1 MKRFKYIL
9 GLLVMILCIASC
21 VMPGTTTQ
29 YKVKLMLDEDT
40 VYETLTVKSGEE
52 VELPTPEKEGY
63 TFEGW
68 YEDEKLVESKTTFTK
83 DTTLIAKFEE
93 LEALKYTYKFIVDGE
108 VIKEVE
114 AEVGTEI
121 EYPEDPIK
129 RANEKYVFTFVGWD
143 NDATVLEQNEEFNA
157 IFESE
162 LRNYTYKF
170 IANGQTIKRET
181 LPYGSEIV
189 YPEDPEKADTA
200 KYDYTFTGWD
210 HDDTILTGNIIFTAQ
225 FSYEIKQ
232 YTYKFV
238 NYNGEVLKE
247 ETVDYGT
254 MPEAPESP
262 VKPADGDTVYKFVG
276 WDKKVVSVTADV
288 VYTAVFE
295 EDVPVTSLDGLK
307 VSILGDSIS
316 TFYKEGSEMNSYYTG
331 TNEFYYPTY
340 SASIKTVDLTWW
352 YKLIKNNNME
362 LGINNSWSGSCAS
375 GTITS
380 AGQTDGRINT
390 IDDNGAPDVVIIYL
404 GTNDCASAVSTK
416 EFTAAIETMIK
427 KINALCNTQIFITT
441 LGYAEYNNGK
451 YSDAT
456 RVEYNAAIRQLAVQ
470 YECGIVPLDEYILD
484 DNYSIYLGDRLH
496 YNAKGANLLSLVYE
510 KSIKEY
516 FGIEFDKEI
525 EVEHLEK
532 LPEGVVAQI
541 EITSNT
547 NFWGGYASNIYLFDA
562 ATVPN
567 ALYSHKILITL
578 NEENN
583 TYYVTEIYK
592 TGVEVSSY
600 NCDYVLLISDAHN
613 DVMTMKDAV
622 ANVKVGDVAE
632 FDSSNGFP
640 FTLQFKEGDGSAP
653 EQPDPKPD
661 PEPDNKIEGQLY
673 VGAYN
678 SGVWTVYGTTV
689 IAYSQEAMDKN
700 STFINFY
707 IIKITKNASDDNYTV
722 TALKNVDVNCEFSE
736 CSYYILIYRDLADK
750 TFYENAKVGQ
760 TVVITGDIESGKAN
774 LEFK

>member
-1 MKRFKYIL
+1 MKKIKLIL
-9 GLLVMILCIASC
+9 IALVMILGIASC
-21 VMPGTTTQ
+21 VSPTPATQ
-29 YKVKLMLDEDT
+29 YKVKLMLDEET
-40 VYETLTVKSGEE
+40 TFKTLTVKANEE

-68 YEDEKLVESKTTFTK
+68 YEDEKLIASKTTFTK

-114 AEVGTEI
+114 AEIGTQI
-121 EYPEDPIK
+121 EYPEDPVK
-129 RANEKYVFTFVGWD
+129 RANEKEEFTFVGWD
-143 NDATVLEQNEEFNA
+143 NDATVLEKNEEFNA
-157 IFESE
+157 VFESK

-170 IANGQTIKRET
+170 IANGKTIKTET
-181 LPYGSEIV
+181 LPYGSEIE

-200 KYDYTFTGWD
+200 KYDYTFAGWD
-210 HDDTILTGNIIFTAQ
+210 HDETTLTGNIIFTAK

-232 YTYKFV
+232 YTYQFV
-238 NYNGEVLKE
+238 NYDGEVLKE

-254 MPEAPESP
+254 MPVAPENP
-262 VKPADGDTVYKFVG
+262 VKPADGETVYKFVG
-276 WDKKVVSVTADV
+276 WDKKVASVTEDV

-331 TNEFYYPTY
+331 ENQFYYPTY

-390 IDDNGAPDVVIIYL
+390 IDDNGTPDVVIIYL

-416 EFTAAIETMIK
+416 DFAAAIETMIK

-451 YSDAT
+451 YSDAA
-456 RVEYNAAIRQLAVQ
+456 RVEYNAEIRRLAEQ
-470 YECGIVPLDEYILD
+470 YECGVVPLDEYILD

-532 LPEGVVAQI
+532 LPEGVVGQI
-541 EITSNT
+541 EVTSNS
-547 NFWGGYASNIYLFDA
+547 NFWGGYETNVFLFEA
-562 ATVPN
+562 ANVPN
-567 ALYSHKILITL
+567 ALYSHKIQITL
-578 NEENN
+578 NTENN
-583 TYYVTEIYK
+583 QYYVTKINK
-592 TGVEVSSY
+592 TGEAVTTFD
-600 NCDYVLLISDAHN
+600 CDYVLIISDGHK

-622 ANVKVGDVAE
+622 ANVAVGNIVE

-640 FTLQFKEGDGSAP
+640 FTVQFKEGDGSAP
-653 EQPDPKPD
+653 EEQPQP
-661 PEPDNKIEGQLY
+661 
-673 VGAYN
+673 
-678 SGVWTVYGTTV
+678 
-689 IAYSQEAMDKN
+689 
-700 STFINFY
+700 
-707 IIKITKNASDDNYTV
+707 
-722 TALKNVDVNCEFSE
+722 
-736 CSYYILIYRDLADK
+736 
-750 TFYENAKVGQ
+750 
-760 TVVITGDIESGKAN
+760 
-774 LEFK
+774 

>member
-1 MKRFKYIL
+1 MKRIKYIL
-9 GLLVMILCIASC
+9 VLLVMILCIASC

-68 YEDEKLVESKTTFTK
+68 YEDEKLVESKLTVTK
-83 DTTLIAKFEE
+83 DTTLIAKFNV
-93 LEALKYTYKFIVDGE
+93 LKYTYKFIVDGE

-114 AEVGTEI
+114 AEPGTEI

-129 RANEKYVFTFVGWD
+129 RANEKDEFTFVGWD
-143 NDATVLEQNEEFNA
+143 NDATVLEKDEEFNA
-157 IFESE
+157 VFESK

-170 IANGQTIKRET
+170 IANFKTIKTET

-200 KYDYTFTGWD
+200 KYDYTFIGWD
-210 HDDTILTGNIIFTAQ
+210 HDETILTGNIIFTAE

-254 MPEAPESP
+254 MPEAPENP

-276 WDKKVVSVTADV
+276 WDKKVVSVTEDA

-331 TNEFYYPTY
+331 ENQFYYPLY
-340 SASIKTVDLTWW
+340 SATIKTVDLTWW

-390 IDDNGAPDVVIIYL
+390 IDDNGTPDVVIIYL

-451 YSDAT
+451 YSDAA
-456 RVEYNAAIRQLAVQ
+456 RVEYNAAIIRLAEQ

-541 EITSNT
+541 TATSNT
-547 NFWGGYASNIYLFDA
+547 DFWGGYATNIYLFEA
-562 ATVPN
+562 ANVPN
-567 ALYSHKILITL
+567 ALYSHKILISL

-583 TYYVTEIYK
+583 KYYVTEIYK
-592 TGVEVSSY
+592 TGVAVSSY
-600 NCDYVLLISDAHN
+600 NCDYVLLISDGHE

-622 ANVKVGDVAE
+622 ANVAVGNIVE

-640 FTLQFKEGDGSAP
+640 FLVQFKEGDGSAP
-653 EQPDPKPD
+653 EQPNPDPKPD

-678 SGVWTVYGTTV
+678 TGVWTLYETTV

-722 TALKNVDVNCEFSE
+722 TALKNVDVNCEFDS
-736 CSYYILIYRDLADK
+736 CTYYVMIYRDLADK
-750 TFYENAKVGQ
+750 TFYENAKIGQ
-760 TVVITGDIESGKAN
+760 TVVITGDITTGSAN

>member
-1 MKRFKYIL
+1 MKKIKLIL
-9 GLLVMILCIASC
+9 IALVMILSIASC
-21 VMPGTTTQ
+21 VTTTPTTQ
-29 YKVKLMLDEDT
+29 YKVKLMLDEET
-40 VYETLTVKSGEE
+40 TFKTLTVKADEE

-68 YEDEKLVESKTTFTK
+68 YEGEELIDSKATFTK

-93 LEALKYTYKFIVDGE
+93 LKYTYKFIVDGE

-114 AEVGTEI
+114 AEIGTQI

-129 RANEKYVFTFVGWD
+129 RANEKEEFTFVGWD
-143 NDATVLEQNEEFNA
+143 NDATVLEEDEEFNA
-157 IFESE
+157 VFESK

-170 IANGQTIKRET
+170 IADFKTIKTET
-181 LPYGSEIV
+181 LPYGSEIE
-189 YPEDPEKADTA
+189 YPEDPERADTA
-200 KYDYTFTGWD
+200 KYDYTFAGWD
-210 HDDTILTGNIIFTAQ
+210 HDETTLTGNIIFTAK

-232 YTYKFV
+232 YTYQFV
-238 NYNGEVLKE
+238 NYDGEVLKE

-254 MPEAPESP
+254 MPEQPLTP
-262 VKPADGDTVYKFVG
+262 VKPADGETVYKFVG
-276 WDKKVVSVTADV
+276 WDKKVVAVTEDV

-331 TNEFYYPTY
+331 ENQFYYPTY

-390 IDDNGAPDVVIIYL
+390 IDDNGNPDVVIIYL

-416 EFTAAIETMIK
+416 DFAAAIETMIK

-441 LGYAEYNNGK
+441 LGYAAYNNGK
-451 YSDAT
+451 YSDAA
-456 RVEYNAAIRQLAVQ
+456 RVEYNAEIRRLAEQ
-470 YECGIVPLDEYILD
+470 YECGVVPLDEYILD

-516 FGIEFDKEI
+516 FGITFDKEI

-532 LPEGVVAQI
+532 LPEGVVGQI
-541 EITSNT
+541 EVTSNS
-547 NFWGGYASNIYLFDA
+547 NFWGGYETNVFLFEA
-562 ATVPN
+562 ANVPN
-567 ALYSHKILITL
+567 ALYSHKIQITL
-578 NEENN
+578 NTENN
-583 TYYVTEIYK
+583 QYYVTKINK
-592 TGVEVSSY
+592 TGEAVTTFD
-600 NCDYVLLISDAHN
+600 CDYVLIISDGHK

-622 ANVKVGDVAE
+622 ANVAVGNIVE

-640 FTLQFKEGDGSAP
+640 FTVQFKEGDGSAP
-653 EQPDPKPD
+653 EEQPQPE
-661 PEPDNKIEGQLY
+661 PEPDNRIEGQLY

-678 SGVWTVYGTTV
+678 TGVWTLYSSTV
-689 IAYSQEAMDKN
+689 IAYSYEAMDKG
-700 STFINFY
+700 SSFINFY
-707 IIKITKNASDDNYTV
+707 IISLTKNENDDNYTV
-722 TALKNVDVNCEFSE
+722 TALKDVDVKCEFDS
-736 CSYYILIYRDLADK
+736 CTYYVMIYRDLADK

>member
-1 MKRFKYIL
+1 MKRIKYIL
-9 GLLVMILCIASC
+9 VLLVMILCIASC

-68 YEDEKLVESKTTFTK
+68 YEDEKLVESKLTFTK
-83 DTTLIAKFEE
+83 DTTLMAKFNV
-93 LEALKYTYKFIVDGE
+93 LKYTYKFIVEGE
-108 VIKEVE
+108 VILEVE
-114 AEVGTEI
+114 AEPGTEI

-129 RANEKYVFTFVGWD
+129 RANEKDEFTFVGWD
-143 NDATVLEQNEEFNA
+143 NDATVLEKDEEFNA
-157 IFESE
+157 VFESK

-170 IANGQTIKRET
+170 IANFKTIKTET

-200 KYDYTFTGWD
+200 KYDYTFIGWD
-210 HDDTILTGNIIFTAQ
+210 HDETILTGNIIFTAE

-254 MPEAPESP
+254 MPEAPENP

-276 WDKKVVSVTADV
+276 WDKKVVSVTEDV

-331 TNEFYYPTY
+331 TNQFYYPLY
-340 SASIKTVDLTWW
+340 SATIKTVDLTWW

-390 IDDNGAPDVVIIYL
+390 IDDNGTPDVVIIYL

-456 RVEYNAAIRQLAVQ
+456 RVEYNAAIRQLAEQ
-470 YECGIVPLDEYILD
+470 FECGIVPLDEYILD

-516 FGIEFDKEI
+516 FGITFDKEI

-541 EITSNT
+541 TATSNT
-547 NFWGGYASNIYLFDA
+547 DFWGGYATNIYLFEA
-562 ATVPN
+562 ANVPN
-567 ALYSHKILITL
+567 ALYSHKILISL

-583 TYYVTEIYK
+583 KYYVTEIYK
-592 TGVEVSSY
+592 TGVAVSSY
-600 NCDYVLLISDAHN
+600 NCDYVLLISDAHE

-622 ANVKVGDVAE
+622 ANVAVGNVVE
-632 FDSSNGFP
+632 FDAQLSFP
-640 FTLQFKEGDGSAP
+640 VLVQFKEGDGSAP
-653 EQPDPKPD
+653 EQPNPDPKPD

-673 VGAYN
+673 VGSYN
-678 SGVWTVYGTTV
+678 TGVWTVYDKTV
-689 IAYSQEAMDKN
+689 IAYSQEAMDKG
-700 STFINFY
+700 SSFINFY
-707 IIKITKNASDDNYTV
+707 IISLTKNQNDDNYTV
-722 TALKNVDVNCEFSE
+722 TALKDVDVKCEFDS
-736 CSYYILIYRDLADK
+736 CTYYVMIYRDLADK

>member
-1 MKRFKYIL
+1 
-9 GLLVMILCIASC
+9 
-21 VMPGTTTQ
+21 
-29 YKVKLMLDEDT
+29 
-40 VYETLTVKSGEE
+40 
-52 VELPTPEKEGY
+52 
-63 TFEGW
+63 
-68 YEDEKLVESKTTFTK
+68 
-83 DTTLIAKFEE
+83 
-93 LEALKYTYKFIVDGE
+93 
-108 VIKEVE
+108 
-114 AEVGTEI
+114 
-121 EYPEDPIK
+121 
-129 RANEKYVFTFVGWD
+129 
-143 NDATVLEQNEEFNA
+143 
-157 IFESE
+157 
-162 LRNYTYKF
+162 
-170 IANGQTIKRET
+170 
-181 LPYGSEIV
+181 
-189 YPEDPEKADTA
+189 
-200 KYDYTFTGWD
+200 
-210 HDDTILTGNIIFTAQ
+210 
-225 FSYEIKQ
+225 
-232 YTYKFV
+232 
-238 NYNGEVLKE
+238 
-247 ETVDYGT
+247 
-254 MPEAPESP
+254 MPEAPENP

-276 WDKKVVSVTADV
+276 WDKKVVSVTEDV

-390 IDDNGAPDVVIIYL
+390 IDDNGTPDVVIIYL

-516 FGIEFDKEI
+516 FGITFDKEI

-541 EITSNT
+541 TATSNT
-547 NFWGGYASNIYLFDA
+547 DFWGGYATNIYLFEA
-562 ATVPN
+562 ANVPN
-567 ALYSHKILITL
+567 ALYSHKILISL

-583 TYYVTEIYK
+583 KYYVTEVYK
-592 TGVEVSSY
+592 TGVAVSSY
-600 NCDYVLLISDAHN
+600 NCDYVLLISDAHE

-622 ANVKVGDVAE
+622 ANVAVGNVVE
-632 FDSSNGFP
+632 FDAQLSFP
-640 FTLQFKEGDGSAP
+640 VLIQFKEGDGSAP
-653 EQPDPKPD
+653 EQPNPDPKPD

-678 SGVWTVYGTTV
+678 TGVWTLYSSTV

-750 TFYENAKVGQ
+750 TFYQNAKVGQ
-760 TVVITGDIESGKAN
+760 TVVITGDITTGSAN

>member
-1 MKRFKYIL
+1 MKRIKYIL
-9 GLLVMILCIASC
+9 VLLVMILCIASC

-68 YEDEKLVESKTTFTK
+68 YEDEKLVESKLTFIK
-83 DTTLIAKFEE
+83 DTTLMAKFNV
-93 LEALKYTYKFIVDGE
+93 LKYTYKFIVDGE

-114 AEVGTEI
+114 AEPGTEI

-129 RANEKYVFTFVGWD
+129 RANEKDEFTFVGWD
-143 NDATVLEQNEEFNA
+143 NDATVLEKDEEFNA
-157 IFESE
+157 VFESK

-170 IANGQTIKRET
+170 IANFKTIKTET

-200 KYDYTFTGWD
+200 KYDYTFIGWD
-210 HDDTILTGNIIFTAQ
+210 HDETILTGNIIFTAE

-254 MPEAPESP
+254 MPEAPENP

-276 WDKKVVSVTADV
+276 WDKKVVSVTEDV

-331 TNEFYYPTY
+331 TNQFYYPLY
-340 SASIKTVDLTWW
+340 SATIKTVDLTWW

-390 IDDNGAPDVVIIYL
+390 IDDNGTPDVVIIYL

-451 YSDAT
+451 YSDAA
-456 RVEYNAAIRQLAVQ
+456 RVEYNAAIRRLAVQ

-541 EITSNT
+541 TATSNT
-547 NFWGGYASNIYLFDA
+547 DFWGGYATNIYLFEA
-562 ATVPN
+562 ANVPN
-567 ALYSHKILITL
+567 ALYSHKILISL

-583 TYYVTEIYK
+583 KYYVTEIYK
-592 TGVEVSSY
+592 TGVAVSSY
-600 NCDYVLLISDAHN
+600 NCDYVLLISDAHE

-622 ANVKVGDVAE
+622 TNVAVGNVVE
-632 FDSSNGFP
+632 FDAQLSFP
-640 FTLQFKEGDGSAP
+640 VLVQFKEGDGSAP
-653 EQPDPKPD
+653 EQPNPDPKPD

-673 VGAYN
+673 VGSYN
-678 SGVWTVYGTTV
+678 TGVWTVYDKTV